1 MVSDQ
6 AAESFGDTEAIV
18 SVHQSIRRTYSQV
31 KEESEK
37 LAAGFL
43 ALGFKRGDRI
53 GIWGPNSYEWYLT
66 EFAAA
71 KAGLILV
78 NINPSYRSG
87 ELKYCL
93 NKVSVKGIVCATKFK
108 TSDYYKMLNEIAPE
122 LSYSSPGQLTS
133 KDIPNLKTVIMMGSE
148 SASGTY
154 SFESVL
160 EISGNE
166 HVDELRQLENKIQ
179 FDEPCNIQFTS

>member
-1 MVSDQ
+1 Q

-148 SASGTY
+148 SASWIEK
-154 SFESVL
+154 S
-160 EISGNE
+160 I
-166 HVDELRQLENKIQ
+166 
-179 FDEPCNIQFTS
+179 